1 MIIVFDT
8 DVAAELGHVN
18 DAIILHNLY
27 YWIKHNKANQQ
38 HFHEGRYWS
47 YNSIS
52 AFGKLFPF
60 LSARAI
66 RSALDRLED
75 NGYILKGNFNKN
87 SYDRTLW
94 YTITGKA
101 LVLFKEREEEDGW
114 RKCDRKIPEELPK
127 KEKNPEFLPPVM
139 GAFGPPPNVNTACQ
153 NDNHG
158 MSEMAN
164 GVCENDKLIYKK
176 CKINFTKTQNQF
188 CENDKPIP
196 NINTY
201 INTKENTD
209 KTPDGIPAAVV
220 VVDTNYIDNGV
231 SSNEYKLVDNEC
243 NNTSDSSYVP
253 PGNFSDDIKKDCS
266 FKAAVR
272 IYRENIRPDPSRLEI
287 DELQRLYNAF
297 GHEWLVEAIRIA
309 KFSGKTVG
317 IRYIQGIL
325 YSWQKK
331 YGLESRPW
339 EIEDS
344 FLTSPPSA
352 PEVQPAPA
360 RHNSTSNS
368 LTAANKAIAMLQSVQ
383 DAHYGHPGMMDGG
396 GGHNAG

>member
-66 RSALDRLED
+66 RSALDRLEE

-94 YTITGKA
+94 YTITEKA
-101 LVLFKEREEEDGW
+101 LLLFREREEEDGW

-127 KEKNPEFLPPVM
+127 KEKNPGM
-139 GAFGPPPNVNTACQ
+139 PPPIMGGFGSYQNVNSVCQ
-153 NDNHG
+153 NDNLG
-158 MSEMAN
+158 MSKLTN
-164 GVCENDKLIYKK
+164 GDAATDKTTLSKRQIDF
-176 CKINFTKTQNQF
+176 IKTPNQF

-196 NINTY
+196 N

-231 SSNEYKLVDNEC
+231 SSNEYELVDDEC